1 MKKILSI
8 VSLLAVIVMLGT
20 TLSSCYVITPSK
32 NNSNT
37 TNNSDC
43 INCND
48 YEVGET
54 FELDGVTYTVA
65 DRDMLKDALAN
76 GKDLSNFCT
85 SKVTDMSTLF
95 AEATSFNQDISNWD
109 VSSVTNMIYM
119 FDGATS
125 FNQDIGNWDVSSVT
139 NMIQMFEDATS
150 FNQDL
155 TQWCVSNIDSE
166 PDSFSENSS
175 LSVSNQPVWGTCP

>member
-95 AEATSFNQDISNWD
+95 AEATSFNQDIGNWD
-109 VSSVTNMIYM
+109 VSNVTNMNYM
-119 FDGATS
+119 FSDAKS
-125 FNQDIGNWDVSSVT
+125 FNQDIGKWDVSSVT

-166 PDSFSENSS
+166 PIYFSDNSG
-175 LSVSNQPVWGTCP
+175 LSPANHPVWGTCP